1 MQFVIAVSL
10 GIYLFGEAVLL
21 LIGRQ
26 ASHEMGNET
35 EKAAVVECRLLRWC
49 WSGGGGGGGL
59 IVGCW
64 VVAVKRSRNVQ

>member
-35 EKAAVVECRLLRWC
+35 GKAT
-49 WSGGGGGGGL
+49 SGGRGGMSSAEMVLVRRRRRRINRGVLGGGRKK
-59 IVGCW
+59 V
-64 VVAVKRSRNVQ
+64 

>member
-26 ASHEMGNET
+26 ASHEMGSET
-35 EKAAVVECRLLRWC
+35 GKAT
-49 WSGGGGGGGL
+49 SGGRGGMSSAEMVLVRRRRRRRINRGVLGGGRKK
-59 IVGCW
+59 V
-64 VVAVKRSRNVQ
+64 